1 MEEFDEV
8 LTRVKQEAAA
18 YNWKVNPS
26 ADFVQ
31 AIIKGLIKNKH
42 EKGEYYC
49 PCKVVTMDKEVDAV
63 NICMCKDARERELCV
78 CKLFVK

>member
-1 MEEFDEV
+1 MGEFDEV

-26 ADFVQ
+26 KDFVQ
-31 AIIKGLIKNKH
+31 AIIKGLIKNRH

-49 PCKVVTMDKEVDAV
+49 PCKPITLDKRKEKD
-63 NICMCKDARERELCV
+63 NICMCKDARERKLCV
-78 CKLFVK
+78 CKLFVE